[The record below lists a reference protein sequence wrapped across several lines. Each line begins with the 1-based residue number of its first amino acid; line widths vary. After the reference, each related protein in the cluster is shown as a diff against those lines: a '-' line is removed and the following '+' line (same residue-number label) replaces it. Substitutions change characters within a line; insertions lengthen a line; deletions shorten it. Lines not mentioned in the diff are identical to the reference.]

1 MINRESKSPE
11 NIYIEDN
18 TFLENYI
25 DNAVIFYKFN
35 RINNKCIIVL
45 TPEIVVF
52 ISIIFTC
59 GVGYFITIFS
69 H

>member
-11 NIYIEDN
+11 KIYIEDN
-18 TFLENYI
+18 IFLENYTDSGI
-25 DNAVIFYKFN
+25 IFYKFN

-45 TPEIVVF
+45 SPEIVVF